1 MAGLVV
7 ISILVISL
15 LLWRRGK
22 CRRNVTIEERNE
34 MYGQAANYEE
44 YDKDAYDTRV
54 VDNNYMYE
62 SFRD

>member
-1 MAGLVV
+1 
-7 ISILVISL
+7 
-15 LLWRRGK
+15 
-22 CRRNVTIEERNE
+22 

-62 SFRD
+62 SYGD